1 MGAGLP
7 SLHQT
12 QESRTSFFRAQARIQ
27 LPLANAP
34 RHRLGIF
41 PQRPPP
47 PHAAQAHR
55 PGDPALGLRPQPRG
69 SRESVWR
76 AGVLVCWGAWEVR
89 TQFWVKGMPPTAGP
103 PDFPSWWSR
112 RPSQLPES
120 PARTWA
126 VVAQGF
132 PLSPQNPTAPHKP
145 SGNPQA
151 RTPQL
156 REESTFLM
164 ASSGQNPLSTEATG
178 PSWSPDLEGV
188 PQSWC
193 RGR

>member
-1 MGAGLP
+1 MGTGLP

-27 LPLANAP
+27 PPLANTP

-41 PQRPPP
+41 PQPPP
-47 PHAAQAHR
+47 MQHRLTGPGPLHWDCGHR
-55 PGDPALGLRPQPRG
+55 PGAAVSLSGG
-69 SRESVWR
+69 
-76 AGVLVCWGAWEVR
+76 LVCWGAWEVR

-112 RPSQLPES
+112 RRSQLPES

-132 PLSPQNPTAPHKP
+132 PLSPQNPAAPHKP

-151 RTPQL
+151 RTLQL

-178 PSWSPDLEGV
+178 PSWRPDLEGV
-188 PQSWC
+188 PRSWC